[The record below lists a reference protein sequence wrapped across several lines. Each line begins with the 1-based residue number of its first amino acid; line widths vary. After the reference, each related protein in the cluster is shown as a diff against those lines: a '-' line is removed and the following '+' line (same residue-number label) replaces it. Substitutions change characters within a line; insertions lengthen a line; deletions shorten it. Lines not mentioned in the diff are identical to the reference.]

1 MYGAVCFCPSPFISS
16 QLVFL
21 GFSPEILPGSMGLDA
36 LQAKK

>member
-1 MYGAVCFCPSPFISS
+1 MYGAVWFCPSFISS